1 MKIKQIEELQSNLEV
16 RYENHGFDGEKSVI
30 VPIMY
35 DPKTGFT
42 YDVGDFND
50 IEGEEN
56 AVSTEQNKT

>member
-1 MKIKQIEELQSNLEV
+1 MKIKQIEELQSSLEV
-16 RYENHGFDGEKSVI
+16 RYENHGFNGEKSVI

-50 IEGEEN
+50 IEKEED
-56 AVSTEQNKT
+56 VISIRKNKD

>member
-16 RYENHGFDGEKSVI
+16 RYENHGFNGEESVI

-50 IEGEEN
+50 IPKEEDAIN
-56 AVSTEQNKT
+56 TKQNKA